1 MQLYMSWYTRS
12 FFGFTFLNCLY
23 FFKYS
28 CTNIFHRRSRFTFY
42 FYRSSIESA
51 RQNIGWQSEGRYL
64 VMQNDTHF
72 IWIKASQQCYC
83 IPYPTTV
90 QKCVGMQ
97 LYLIIAH
104 FSPQTSVTNICK
116 IGYDIC
122 DFDSLRGI
130 RIDTIGRVHF
140 DNRDKIF
147 ISMSSIGKVTKP
159 CISTNNQVAD
169 FWQFR

>member
-1 MQLYMSWYTRS
+1 
-12 FFGFTFLNCLY
+12 
-23 FFKYS
+23 
-28 CTNIFHRRSRFTFY
+28 
-42 FYRSSIESA
+42 
-51 RQNIGWQSEGRYL
+51 
-64 VMQNDTHF
+64 
-72 IWIKASQQCYC
+72 
-83 IPYPTTV
+83 
-90 QKCVGMQ
+90 MQ

-104 FSPQTSVTNICK
+104 FSRQTSVTNICE
-116 IGYDIC
+116 IGNDIC